1 VEGVVMAKGS
11 FWKGRGVLVTGASG
25 LVGSWLVEE
34 LLLQGAAIVC
44 LVRDRVPDSRFFS
57 EGFAQKVTLAQG
69 DVEDAH
75 SVSRVVNEYEPRTV
89 FHLGAQAIVQTANRA
104 PADTFRAN
112 IEGTWNV
119 LEACR
124 MHDHPI
130 EQIIVASSDKA
141 YGDQEKL
148 PYTEETPLQ
157 GRHPYDVSKSCADL
171 ISQSYAKTYG
181 LPVAISRCGNF
192 FGGGDLNFNRI
203 VPGTIRSLCRGEAP
217 EIRTDGKFVRD
228 YIYVKDAVSAY
239 TTLAEKY
246 SGKLKGEAFNFS
258 NEAQMTTLGM
268 VGLIS
273 KLMKKSIKPKILNNA
288 SGEIRSQ
295 HLSAAK
301 AREVL
306 GWKSKYGIEDGLKE
320 TIEWYQSYF
329 GKN

>member
-1 VEGVVMAKGS
+1 MARGRFWNGRDVMI
-11 FWKGRGVLVTGASG
+11 TGASG

-34 LLLQGAAIVC
+34 LLQQGAKIVC
-44 LVRDRVPDSRFFS
+44 LVRDHVPDSRFFS
-57 EGFAQKVTLAQG
+57 EGFSSRVTVARG
-69 DVEDAH
+69 DVEEAH
-75 SVSRVVNEYEPRTV
+75 AVSRVVNEYEPKTV

-104 PADTFRAN
+104 PIDTFKAN

-124 MHDHPI
+124 MHDQSI

-141 YGDQEKL
+141 YGDQKAL
-148 PYTEETPLQ
+148 PYTEETPLH
-157 GRHPYDVSKSCADL
+157 GMHPYDVSKSCADL

-203 VPGTIRSLCRGEAP
+203 VPGTIRSLYKNAAP

-239 TTLAEKY
+239 ATLAEKY

-258 NEAQMTTLGM
+258 NEVQMTTLDM
-268 VGLIS
+268 VDMIE
-273 KLMKKSIKPKILNNA
+273 KLMKKKIPAKVLNNA
-288 SGEIRSQ
+288 SGEIRNQ
-295 HLSAAK
+295 HLSAKK
-301 AREVL
+301 AREIL
-306 GWKSKYGIEDGLKE
+306 GWKSEYGIENGLKE
-320 TIEWYQSYF
+320 TIAWYQSYF
-329 GKN
+329 RKN